1 MVQHFKK
8 DMFEL
13 ESAQLEGVQRTRE
26 NKESSRKHGLQ
37 GNIEQIGIV

>member
-13 ESAQLEGVQRTRE
+13 EGAQLEGVQRTRE
-26 NKESSRKHGLQ
+26 NKESSSKHGLQ